1 MKSNELTSILQA
13 YDYKRKVYP
22 VENGTILHYNIN
34 TL

>member
-13 YDYKRKVYP
+13 YDFLQVYP